1 MNNLNLRAKTIL
13 EIFVSFR
20 RRLLMRRHFLCIFL
34 VVVALISTS
43 ASMGYGQ
50 DPKRILSVEA
60 FDMLNTVPDT
70 YLVDIRT
77 QAEYQFV
84 GHPFKAYNFPYLF
97 FTTTFAKD
105 DEKPSYQLAKNKV
118 FLEQISKVF
127 KKTDNLLL
135 LDRDGTRSA
144 QAAKELLTAG
154 YKNVFDV
161 HDGFEGSEFPAF
173 EDPNKHKYYRQLAKR
188 NNIYGFEHRRHSGW
202 QFWGLPWT
210 YDMDPKYVYPPDLGI
225 PQK

>member
-1 MNNLNLRAKTIL
+1 
-13 EIFVSFR
+13 
-20 RRLLMRRHFLCIFL
+20 MRRHFLFFFL
-34 VVVALISTS
+34 VVVALLSNG
-43 ASMGYGQ
+43 AGVGYGQ
-50 DPKRILSVEA
+50 EPKRILSVEA

-84 GHPFKAYNFPYLF
+84 GHPFKAYNYPYLF

-105 DEKPSYQLAKNKV
+105 EEKPSYQLIKNKG
-118 FLEQISKVF
+118 FLEQIGKAF
-127 KKTDNLLL
+127 KKTDNLLI
-135 LDRDGTRSA
+135 LDRDGIRSG
-144 QAAKELLTAG
+144 QATKELITAG

-161 HDGFEGSEFPAF
+161 TDGFEGAEFPAF
-173 EDPNKHKYYRQLAKR
+173 DDPNKHKYYRQLAKR

-210 YDMDPKYVYPPDLGI
+210 YEMDPKYVYPPDLGV

>member
-1 MNNLNLRAKTIL
+1 
-13 EIFVSFR
+13 
-20 RRLLMRRHFLCIFL
+20 
-34 VVVALISTS
+34 
-43 ASMGYGQ
+43 
-50 DPKRILSVEA
+50 
-60 FDMLNTVPDT
+60 MLNTVPET
-70 YLVDIRT
+70 YLIDIRT

-84 GHPFKAYNFPYLF
+84 GHPFRAYNYPYLF

-105 DEKPSYQLAKNKV
+105 DEKPSYPFTKNKV

-127 KKTDNLLL
+127 KKTDNLLI
-135 LDRDGTRSA
+135 LDRDGSRSA
-144 QAAKELLTAG
+144 QAAKDLLTAG

-161 HDGFEGSEFPAF
+161 VDGFEGGEFPAF
-173 EDPNKHKYYRQLAKR
+173 DDPNKHKYYRQLAKR

-210 YDMDPKYVYPPDLGI
+210 YEMDPKYVYPPDLGL

>member
-1 MNNLNLRAKTIL
+1 MNILNPRAKTIL
-13 EIFVSFR
+13 EIFVSLR
-20 RRLLMRRHFLCIFL
+20 RRLLMRRHFFCIFL

-43 ASMGYGQ
+43 AGMGYGQ
-50 DPKRILSVEA
+50 EPKRILSVEA

-210 YDMDPKYVYPPDLGI
+210 YDMDPKYVYPPDLGV

>member
-1 MNNLNLRAKTIL
+1 
-13 EIFVSFR
+13 
-20 RRLLMRRHFLCIFL
+20 MRRPFLFL
-34 VVVALISTS
+34 VVLALIFGS
-43 ASMGYGQ
+43 AGAGYGQ
-50 DPKRILSVEA
+50 EPKRILSVEA

-84 GHPFKAYNFPYLF
+84 GHPFKAYNYPYLF
-97 FTTTFAKD
+97 LTTTFAKD
-105 DEKPSYQLAKNKV
+105 DEKPSYQLTKNKV
-118 FLEQISKVF
+118 FLEQIGKVF

-144 QAAKELLTAG
+144 LAAKELVSAG
-154 YKNVFDV
+154 YKNAFDV
-161 HDGFEGSEFPAF
+161 YDGFEGSEVPAF
-173 EDPNKHKYYRQLAKR
+173 DDPNKHKYYRQLAKR

-210 YDMDPKYVYPPDLGI
+210 YEMDPKYVYPPDLGA